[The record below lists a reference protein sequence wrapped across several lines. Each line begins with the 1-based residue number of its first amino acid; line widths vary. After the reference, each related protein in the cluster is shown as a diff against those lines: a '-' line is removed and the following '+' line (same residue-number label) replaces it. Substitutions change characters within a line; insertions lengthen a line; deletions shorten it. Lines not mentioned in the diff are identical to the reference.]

1 MKSAL
6 EQMLGSEMNFHLGRS
21 QLANPPRGNV
31 PEFAAAAGQPK
42 NRRNGHSPKIIQGDM
57 GKRPLDIPRDRD
69 GTFEPQLIVHLVR
82 AALKYV
88 TDKDSREVISDLQK
102 IYQTANVIDA
112 EQELEHF
119 TQKWDAKYPTIG
131 KQWRLP
137 RHRKNGP
144 CRSLTGKPP

>member
-1 MKSAL
+1 
-6 EQMLGSEMNFHLGRS
+6 
-21 QLANPPRGNV
+21 
-31 PEFAAAAGQPK
+31 
-42 NRRNGHSPKIIQGDM
+42 M
-57 GKRPLDIPRDRD
+57 GKLPLDIPRDQD

-102 IYQTANVIDA
+102 IYQAANVIDA
-112 EQELEHF
+112 EQELENF

-131 KQWRLP
+131 KQWRLLRRP
-137 RHRKNGP
+137 KNGP